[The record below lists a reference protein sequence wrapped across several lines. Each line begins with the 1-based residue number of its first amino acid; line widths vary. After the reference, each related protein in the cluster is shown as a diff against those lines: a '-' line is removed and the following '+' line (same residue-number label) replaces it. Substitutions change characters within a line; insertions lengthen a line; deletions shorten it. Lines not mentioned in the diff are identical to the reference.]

1 VTFHKSCAAA
11 PDVTA
16 AGASPFAQQRK
27 SSCDSLLNAMGV
39 DERERARE
47 RDAILETGTRREAQ
61 EEKAVAAREATK
73 AAGAGDNAAA
83 TETSV

>member
-1 VTFHKSCAAA
+1 
-11 PDVTA
+11 
-16 AGASPFAQQRK
+16 
-27 SSCDSLLNAMGV
+27 MGV